1 MKKIAIAIPTYNR
14 NDLLERLVK
23 TIPNYI
29 SIFVSD
35 NGSFVT
41 PEIET
46 QFNNIK
52 VHKHSKVISIFENWN
67 SALSAVND
75 CDYLAI
81 PSDDDLYI
89 SDQLKTIRAIIDNN
103 DADVFVFGNHF
114 INEQDQITGSFCP
127 EKLEIFESPNGFR
140 KFMFG
145 VDVRMPSVF
154 FKKSFLDK
162 LGYFDEKLFTLTAAD
177 SELVQRALLTGKV
190 IFVPEIV
197 SSYRV
202 WSGSLTDQRI
212 ASAHW
217 MSEVDAWTNKI
228 SSLAFVRLNNVIYSS
243 FNWKQYKDEIYAR
256 NLLAGM
262 SNLYKAKK
270 YEESMTHFKAMRYP
284 KHALL
289 KTKLRILKH
298 LVVCSVKRLYAN

>member
-14 NDLLERLVK
+14 NNLLLRLIS
-23 TIPNYI
+23 TIPNNVKVFI
-29 SIFVSD
+29 SD
-35 NGSFVT
+35 NGSYVT

-46 QFNNIK
+46 QFNNLK
-52 VHKHSKVISIFENWN
+52 VLKHSKVISIFENWN
-67 SALSAVND
+67 SALAAVND

-81 PSDDDLYI
+81 PSDDDLYV
-89 SDQLKTIRAIIDNN
+89 SDQFQTIQAVIDNN
-103 DADVFVFGNHF
+103 DADVFVFGNNF
-114 INEQDQITGSFCP
+114 VNENDQVTGSFCP
-127 EKLEIFESPNGFR
+127 DKLEVFESPNGFR
-140 KFMFG
+140 KFRFG

-154 FKKSFLDK
+154 FKKSFLDE

-217 MSEVDAWTNKI
+217 MREVDAWTNKI
-228 SSLAFVRLNNVIYSS
+228 SSLALVRLNDVEYSS
-243 FNWKQYKDEIYAR
+243 FNWKQYKDEIFAR

-270 YEESMTHFKAMRYP
+270 YADLLTHFKTMRYP

-289 KTKLRILKH
+289 KTKLRILKQ
-298 LVVCSVKRLYAN
+298 LVVCSLKRLYAN